1 MAKAERTES
10 DRLKKAGLVQSLG
23 RRPEIAAFLVMV
35 AVLVALGMASG
46 GLFGGASWNPLDGT
60 AYNPL
65 GIRNNTRIVA
75 QLGIIAIGAC
85 LLMIGGEF
93 DLSIGSM
100 IGFAGMAMA
109 LMLKWGLHIQIPGT
123 DIMLLSLDRVSPSAA
138 VLITLAMTLGF
149 GYLIGNVVVRSKLPS
164 FIVTLA
170 FLFFL
175 RGLTEVCYR
184 FLNRAPGER
193 SGSTQVS
200 DLPDFKNL
208 VDLEPY
214 RNIISY
220 AKTQAIQLARGCK
233 SVFDRPLNNPL
244 ADAGQV
250 QTFIGQIGGSSKLTS
265 EQLATI
271 IERAG
276 PGNDLT
282 KEQIAEVVNQVCAVD
297 PASVS
302 MVLERAS
309 AKKLPDADLEA
320 IYQTLPSETV
330 DRLRQALESQA
341 VLDTARKAEI
351 AAGKA
356 LDAAHAQAAANP
368 DFDLQAALQAIDARP
383 LPPTPPVDDV
393 DVVRDFFDTLPT
405 VNPVAELF
413 GGDIFE
419 PVFGWLNRIGW
430 NISPSGGQWIDGLYA
445 VVGWWIA
452 IALIAWFVLERTK
465 AGNWIYST
473 GGNLQAARAN
483 GVPTDGVK
491 ISLFMVTAF
500 CATIFAA
507 TQVFDTNS
515 ADAAKGNLKEL
526 EAIATAVVGGA
537 ILTGGF
543 GSIGGVVFGA
553 VIFGLAQNALFY
565 IPWLDGAYYRMFL
578 GSILLAAALLNEN
591 VRKRFTGGI

>member
-1 MAKAERTES
+1 MATKASAGRTEA
-10 DRLKKAGLVQSLG
+10 DRRAKTGFWGKAVN
-23 RRPEIAAFLVMV
+23 RPEIGAFMVMILV
-35 AVLVALGMASG
+35 LLALGMASG
-46 GLFGGASWNPLDGT
+46 GLTGGVGWNPLDGT

-65 GIRNNTRIVA
+65 GLRNNTRIVA

-85 LLMIGGEF
+85 LLMIAGEF

-100 IGFAGMAMA
+100 IGFAGMSMA
-109 LMLKWGLHIQIPGT
+109 LMLKWGFHVSIPFTGIT
-123 DIMLLSLDRVSPSAA
+123 LISIDHVTPLMA
-138 VLITLAMTLGF
+138 VLLTLCMTLAFGF
-149 GYLIGNVVVRSKLPS
+149 LIGNIVVRSKLPS

-170 FLFFL
+170 FLFFI

-208 VDLEPY
+208 INLEPY
-214 RNIISY
+214 RDMLSY
-220 AKTQAIQLARGCK
+220 AQTQASQLAQGCL
-233 SVFDRPLNNPL
+233 SVFQRPLNNNL
-244 ADAGQV
+244 ASAEQV
-250 QTFIGQIGGSSKLTS
+250 QTFIGNASTSSKLTAD
-265 EQLATI
+265 QLAAI
-271 IERAG
+271 VERAG

-282 KEQIAEVVNQVCAVD
+282 KEQIGEVVNDVCAVD
-297 PASVS
+297 PSTVS
-302 MVLERAS
+302 MIMDRAT
-309 AKKLPDADLEA
+309 AKRLPDADLTA
-320 IYQTLPSETV
+320 VFQTLPTDTV
-330 DRLRQALESQA
+330 DRLRDGLESRA
-341 VLDTARKAEI
+341 LLDATRKAEI
-351 AAGKA
+351 AGREAPS
-356 LDAAHAQAAANP
+356 QAP
-368 DFDLQAALQAIDARP
+368 QISDLQVARDYMDS
-383 LPPTPPVDDV
+383 LSTINPTA
-393 DVVRDFFDTLPT
+393 
-405 VNPVAELF
+405 NMF

-419 PVFGWLNRIGW
+419 PVFDWLYRIGY
-430 NISPSGGQWIDGLYA
+430 NINPGGSQWVEGLYA

-452 IALIAWFVLERTK
+452 IALVAWFVLERTK

-483 GVPTDGVK
+483 GVPTDAVK
-491 ISLFMVTAF
+491 ISLFMFTAF

-543 GSIGGVVFGA
+543 GSIVGVVFGA
-553 VIFGLAQNALFY
+553 IIFGLAQNALFY

>member
-1 MAKAERTES
+1 MFNK
-10 DRLKKAGLVQSLG
+10 
-23 RRPEIAAFLVMV
+23 PEIGAFLVMIL
-35 AVLVALGMASG
+35 VLVALGMASG
-46 GLFGGASWNPLDGT
+46 GLFGGVSWNPLDGT

-85 LLMIGGEF
+85 LLMIAGEF

-100 IGFAGMAMA
+100 IGFAGMSMA
-109 LMLKWGLHIQIPGT
+109 LMLKWGLHIQIPFT
-123 DIMLLSLDRVSPSAA
+123 DIVLLSWDNMSPSAV
-138 VLITLAMTLGF
+138 VLITLCMTLAF
-149 GYLIGNVVVRSKLPS
+149 GWLIGNIVVRSKLPS
-164 FIVTLA
+164 FIVTLG

-208 VDLEPY
+208 IDLEPY
-214 RNIISY
+214 RDMVSY
-220 AKTQAIQLARGCK
+220 AKTQAVQLAQGCI
-233 SVFDRPLNNPL
+233 SVFQRPLNNNL
-244 ADAGQV
+244 ASAEQV
-250 QTFIGQIGGSSKLTS
+250 QTFIAGVSSGSKISA
-265 EQLATI
+265 EQLEAV

-282 KEQIAEVVNQVCAVD
+282 KEQIGEVVNDVCAVD

-302 MVLERAS
+302 MVMERAT
-309 AKKLPDADLEA
+309 AQKLPDADLTAVFQA
-320 IYQTLPSETV
+320 IPAETADTLRQTLES
-330 DRLRQALESQA
+330 RALLDATRRAALSGNEAPSQA
-341 VLDTARKAEI
+341 PAISDIQVARE
-351 AAGKA
+351 
-356 LDAAHAQAAANP
+356 
-368 DFDLQAALQAIDARP
+368 FM
-383 LPPTPPVDDV
+383 
-393 DVVRDFFDTLPT
+393 DTLPT
-405 VNPVAELF
+405 INPVADLF
-413 GGDIFE
+413 GGNIFE
-419 PVFGWLNRIGW
+419 PVFSWLYRIGF
-430 NISPSGGQWIDGLYA
+430 NINPGGTQWVDGLYA

-452 IALIAWFVLERTK
+452 IAIVAWFVLERTK

-483 GVPTDGVK
+483 GVPTDAVK

-543 GSIGGVVFGA
+543 GSIVGVVFGA
-553 VIFGLAQNALFY
+553 IIFGLAQNALFY

>member
-1 MAKAERTES
+1 MATEAGGGRTEA
-10 DRLKKAGLVQSLG
+10 DRRTKTGLWG
-23 RRPEIAAFLVMV
+23 RLVNRPEIGAIFVM
-35 AVLVALGMASG
+35 AIVLVALGMASG
-46 GLFGGASWNPLDGT
+46 GLTGGAAWNPFDGT

-65 GIRNNTRIVA
+65 GIRNNSRIVA

-85 LLMIGGEF
+85 LLMIAGEF

-100 IGFAGMAMA
+100 IGFAGMSMA
-109 LMLKWGLHIQIPGT
+109 LMMKWGFSVRIPFT
-123 DIMLLSLDRVSPSAA
+123 EIVLLDIGSVTPLAAILLTLCM
-138 VLITLAMTLGF
+138 TLAFGF
-149 GYLIGNVVVRSKLPS
+149 LIGNIVVRSKLPS

-170 FLFFL
+170 FLFFI

-208 VDLEPY
+208 IDLEPY
-214 RNIISY
+214 RDMFGY
-220 AKTQAIQLARGCK
+220 AKAQAGQLAQGCL
-233 SVFDRPLNNPL
+233 SVFQRPLNNNL
-244 ADAGQV
+244 ASSEQV
-250 QTFIGQIGGSSKLTS
+250 QTFIGNTQASSKLTD
-265 EQLATI
+265 EQLQAI

-276 PGNDLT
+276 PGNDLS
-282 KEQIAEVVNQVCAVD
+282 KEQIAEVVNEVCAVD
-297 PASVS
+297 PSTVS
-302 MVLERAS
+302 MVMDRAT
-309 AKKLPDADLEA
+309 AKKLPDADLAA
-320 IYQTLPSETV
+320 IFETLPTDTV
-330 DRLRQALESQA
+330 DNLRQALESRA
-341 VLDTARKAEI
+341 LLDATRRAA
-351 AAGKA
+351 AAGQEA
-356 LDAAHAQAAANP
+356 PSQAPAVG
-368 DFDLQAALQAIDARP
+368 DLQVARE
-383 LPPTPPVDDV
+383 
-393 DVVRDFFDTLPT
+393 FFDTIPT
-405 VNPVAELF
+405 INPVANLF

-419 PVFGWLNRIGW
+419 PVFDWLYRIGF
-430 NISPSGGQWIDGLYA
+430 NINPGGSQWVEGLYA

-452 IALIAWFVLERTK
+452 IALLAWFVLERTK

-483 GVPTDGVK
+483 GVPTDAVK
-491 ISLFMVTAF
+491 ISLFMFTAF

-543 GSIGGVVFGA
+543 GSIVGVVFGA
-553 VIFGLAQNALFY
+553 IIFGLAQNALFY

>member
-1 MAKAERTES
+1 MAKPGRTEA
-10 DRLKKAGLVQSLG
+10 DRLLRTG
-23 RRPEIAAFLVMV
+23 RFGALFNKPEIGAFLVMIL
-35 AVLVALGMASG
+35 VLLALGMASG
-46 GLFGGASWNPLDGT
+46 GLTGGATWNPLDGT

-85 LLMIGGEF
+85 LLMIAGEF

-100 IGFAGMAMA
+100 IGFAGMSMA
-109 LMLKWGLHIQIPGT
+109 LMMKWGFSIRVPFTEITLI
-123 DIMLLSLDRVSPSAA
+123 DIGQVSPTTAI
-138 VLITLAMTLGF
+138 LLTLCMTLAFGF
-149 GYLIGNVVVRSKLPS
+149 LIGTIVVRSKLPS
-164 FIVTLA
+164 FIVTLG
-170 FLFFL
+170 FLFFI

-208 VDLEPY
+208 INLEPY
-214 RNIISY
+214 RDMLSFGK
-220 AKTQAIQLARGCK
+220 AQAVQLAQGCLN
-233 SVFDRPLNNPL
+233 VFQRPLNNNL
-244 ADAGQV
+244 ASAEQV
-250 QTFIGQIGGSSKLTS
+250 QTFLAGTASSSKVTA
-265 EQLATI
+265 EQLEAIVT
-271 IERAG
+271 RAG

-282 KEQIAEVVNQVCAVD
+282 KEQIGEVVNDVCSVD

-302 MVLERAS
+302 MVMDRAT
-309 AKKLPDADLEA
+309 AKKLPDADLTA
-320 IYQTLPSETV
+320 VFQTLPSETV
-330 DRLRQALESQA
+330 DGLRQALES
-341 VLDTARKAEI
+341 RAE
-351 AAGKA
+351 
-356 LDAAHAQAAANP
+356 LDAARR
-368 DFDLQAALQAIDARP
+368 AALAGKEAPSTVPEISDIEVAR
-383 LPPTPPVDDV
+383 DYM
-393 DVVRDFFDTLPT
+393 DTLPT
-405 VNPVAELF
+405 ENPVANLF

-419 PVFGWLNRIGW
+419 PVFDWLYWIGF
-430 NISPSGGQWIDGLYA
+430 NINPGGTQWVDGLYA
-445 VVGWWIA
+445 VVGWWVA
-452 IALIAWFVLERTK
+452 IALVAWFVLERTK
-465 AGNWIYST
+465 AGNWIYAT
-473 GGNLQAARAN
+473 GGNLMAARAN
-483 GVPTDGVK
+483 GVPTDAVK

-543 GSIGGVVFGA
+543 GSIVGVVFGA

>member
-1 MAKAERTES
+1 MAKAEAGRTEA
-10 DRLKKAGLVQSLG
+10 DRLGKTGFLG
-23 RRPEIAAFLVMV
+23 SFVNRPEIGAFLVMIL
-35 AVLVALGMASG
+35 VLVALGMASG
-46 GLFGGASWNPLDGT
+46 GLFGGSAWNPLDGT

-85 LLMIGGEF
+85 LLMIAGEF

-100 IGFAGMAMA
+100 IGFAGMSMA
-109 LMLKWGLHIQIPGT
+109 LMMKWGFSIRIPFT
-123 DIMLLSLDRVSPSAA
+123 DIMLLDIGQVSPTIAI
-138 VLITLAMTLGF
+138 LLTLCMTLSFGF
-149 GYLIGNVVVRSKLPS
+149 LIGNIVVRSNLPS

-170 FLFFL
+170 FLFFI

-184 FLNRAPGER
+184 FLNRGPGER

-208 VDLEPY
+208 INLEPY
-214 RNIISY
+214 RDMLGY
-220 AKTQAIQLARGCK
+220 AKTQAIQLAQGCI
-233 SVFDRPLNNPL
+233 SVFQRPLNNNL
-244 ADAGQV
+244 ATAEQV
-250 QTFIGQIGGSSKLTS
+250 QTFIGNTEFSSKLTA
-265 EQLATI
+265 EQLDAIVT
-271 IERAG
+271 RAG

-282 KEQIAEVVNQVCAVD
+282 KEQIGAVVNDVCSID

-302 MVLERAS
+302 MVMDRAT
-309 AKKLPDADLEA
+309 AKKLPDADLTA
-320 IYQTLPSETV
+320 IFQSLPSDTA
-330 DRLRQALESQA
+330 DQLRQALESRA
-341 VLDTARKAEI
+341 L
-351 AAGKA
+351 
-356 LDAAHAQAAANP
+356 LDATRRAALAGQDAP
-368 DFDLQAALQAIDARP
+368 STIPQISDLQVAREYM
-383 LPPTPPVDDV
+383 
-393 DVVRDFFDTLPT
+393 DTLST
-405 VNPVAELF
+405 VNPVANLF

-419 PVFGWLNRIGW
+419 PVFDWLYRIGF
-430 NISPSGGQWIDGLYA
+430 NINPGGSQWVDGLYA
-445 VVGWWIA
+445 VVGWWVV
-452 IALIAWFVLERTK
+452 IALVAWFVLERTK
-465 AGNWIYST
+465 AGNWIYAT

-483 GVPTDGVK
+483 GVPTDAVK
-491 ISLFMVTAF
+491 ISLFMFTAF

-543 GSIGGVVFGA
+543 GSIVGVVFGA

>member
-1 MAKAERTES
+1 MATKAGAGRTEA
-10 DRLKKAGLVQSLG
+10 DRRARTSFWGKLVN
-23 RRPEIAAFLVMV
+23 RPEIGAFFVMII
-35 AVLVALGMASG
+35 VLAALGMASG
-46 GLFGGASWNPLDGT
+46 GLTGGASWNPFDGT

-65 GIRNNTRIVA
+65 GLRNNTRIVA

-85 LLMIGGEF
+85 LLMIAGEF

-100 IGFAGMAMA
+100 IGFAGMSMA
-109 LMLKWGLHIQIPGT
+109 LMLKWGFAIRIPFT
-123 DIMLLSLDRVSPSAA
+123 EITLVSFDYISPLMA
-138 VLITLAMTLGF
+138 VLLTLCMTLAFGF
-149 GYLIGNVVVRSKLPS
+149 LIGNIVVRSKLPS

-170 FLFFL
+170 FLFFI

-208 VDLEPY
+208 IDLEPY
-214 RNIISY
+214 RDMLGY
-220 AKTQAIQLARGCK
+220 AKAQASQLAQGCL
-233 SVFDRPLNNPL
+233 SVFQRPLNNNL
-244 ADAGQV
+244 ASAEQV
-250 QTFIGQIGGSSKLTS
+250 QAFIGNTSAGSKLTDA
-265 EQLATI
+265 QLAAI
-271 IERAG
+271 VERAG

-282 KEQIAEVVNQVCAVD
+282 KDQIAEVVNQVCAVD
-297 PASVS
+297 PASVP
-302 MVLERAS
+302 MVMDRAT
-309 AKKLPDADLEA
+309 AKALPDADLA
-320 IYQTLPSETV
+320 SIFSTLSPERV
-330 DRLRQALESQA
+330 DGLRQALESRA
-341 VLDTARKAEI
+341 LLDATRRAA
-351 AAGKA
+351 AAGR
-356 LDAAHAQAAANP
+356 DAPGQLPAIP
-368 DFDLQAALQAIDARP
+368 DLQVAREHIESIS
-383 LPPTPPVDDV
+383 TI
-393 DVVRDFFDTLPT
+393 
-405 VNPVAELF
+405 NPVANMF

-419 PVFGWLNRIGW
+419 PVFDWLYRIGF
-430 NISPSGGQWIDGLYA
+430 NINPGGSQWVEGLYA
-445 VVGWWIA
+445 VVGWWLA
-452 IALIAWFVLERTK
+452 IALVAWFVLERTK
-465 AGNWIYST
+465 AGNWIYAT

-483 GVPTDGVK
+483 GVPTDAVK

-543 GSIGGVVFGA
+543 GSIVGVVFGA
-553 VIFGLAQNALFY
+553 IIFGLAQNALFY

>member
-1 MAKAERTES
+1 MTTKASAERSEA
-10 DRLKKAGLVQSLG
+10 DRRAKTGLFG
-23 RRPEIAAFLVMV
+23 RMVNRPEIGAFFVMII
-35 AVLVALGMASG
+35 VLLALGMASG
-46 GLFGGASWNPLDGT
+46 GLTGGSAWNPLDGT

-65 GIRNNTRIVA
+65 GIRNNSRIVA

-85 LLMIGGEF
+85 LLMIAGEF

-100 IGFAGMAMA
+100 IGFAGMSMA
-109 LMLKWGLHIQIPGT
+109 LMMKWGFAIKIPFT
-123 DIMLLSLDRVSPSAA
+123 DIVLLDIGQVTPLVAI
-138 VLITLAMTLGF
+138 LLTLGMTLAFGF
-149 GYLIGNVVVRSKLPS
+149 LIGFIVVRSKLPS

-208 VDLEPY
+208 IDLEPY
-214 RNIISY
+214 RDMIGY
-220 AKTQAIQLARGCK
+220 AKTQATQLAQGCI
-233 SVFDRPLNNPL
+233 SVFQRPLNNNL
-244 ADAGQV
+244 ASAEQV
-250 QTFIGQIGGSSKLTS
+250 QTFIGNAAAGSKLTD
-265 EQLATI
+265 EQLAAI

-276 PGNDLT
+276 PGNDLS
-282 KEQIAEVVNQVCAVD
+282 KEQIAEVVNEVCAVD

-302 MVLERAS
+302 MIMDRAT
-309 AKKLPDADLEA
+309 AKKLPDADLTA
-320 IYQTLPSETV
+320 IYETLPAGTI
-330 DRLRQALESQA
+330 DALRQGLESRA
-341 VLDTARKAEI
+341 LLDASRRAA
-351 AAGKA
+351 AAGQEA
-356 LDAAHAQAAANP
+356 PAQTP
-368 DFDLQAALQAIDARP
+368 TIGDLQVARDHMDS
-383 LPPTPPVDDV
+383 LS
-393 DVVRDFFDTLPT
+393 T
-405 VNPVAELF
+405 VNPVANMF

-419 PVFGWLNRIGW
+419 PVFDWLYRVGF
-430 NISPSGGQWIDGLYA
+430 NINPGGSQWVEGLYA

-452 IALIAWFVLERTK
+452 IALVAWFVLERTK

-483 GVPTDGVK
+483 GVPTDAVK
-491 ISLFMVTAF
+491 ISLFMFTAF

-543 GSIGGVVFGA
+543 GSIVGVVFGA
-553 VIFGLAQNALFY
+553 IIFGLAQNALFY

-578 GSILLAAALLNEN
+578 GTILLAAALLNEN

>member
-1 MAKAERTES
+1 MAKVETGRTEA
-10 DRLKKAGLVQSLG
+10 DRLGKAGFLGSLVNK
-23 RRPEIAAFLVMV
+23 PEIGAFLVMIV
-35 AVLVALGMASG
+35 VLIALGMASG
-46 GLFGGASWNPLDGT
+46 GLFGGSAWNPLDGT

-85 LLMIGGEF
+85 LLMIAGEF

-100 IGFAGMAMA
+100 IGFAGMSMA
-109 LMLKWGLHIQIPGT
+109 LMLKWGLHIEIPFTG
-123 DIMLLSLDRVSPSAA
+123 IVLLSWNTVSPSTAI
-138 VLITLAMTLGF
+138 LITLCMTLSF
-149 GYLIGNVVVRSKLPS
+149 GCLIGNIVVRSKLPS
-164 FIVTLA
+164 FIVTLG

-208 VDLEPY
+208 INLEPY
-214 RNIISY
+214 RDILGY
-220 AKTQAIQLARGCK
+220 AKTQAVQLAQGCI
-233 SVFDRPLNNPL
+233 SAFQRPLNNNL
-244 ADAGQV
+244 ASAEQV
-250 QTFIGQIGGSSKLTS
+250 QTFIGNMASSSKITP
-265 EQLATI
+265 EQLEAIVT
-271 IERAG
+271 RAG

-282 KEQIAEVVNQVCAVD
+282 KEQIAEVVNDVCSID
-297 PASVS
+297 PATVS
-302 MVLERAS
+302 MVMDRAT
-309 AKKLPDADLEA
+309 AKKLPDADLA
-320 IYQTLPSETV
+320 SVFQSLPADTAES
-330 DRLRQALESQA
+330 LRQGLESRA
-341 VLDTARKAEI
+341 
-351 AAGKA
+351 A
-356 LDAAHAQAAANP
+356 LDAARRAALAGQEAP
-368 DFDLQAALQAIDARP
+368 ASVPEVSDLQVAR
-383 LPPTPPVDDV
+383 DYM
-393 DVVRDFFDTLPT
+393 DTLST
-405 VNPVAELF
+405 VNPVANLF

-419 PVFGWLNRIGW
+419 PVFDWLYRVGF
-430 NISPSGGQWIDGLYA
+430 NISPNGGQWVDGLYG
-445 VVGWWIA
+445 VVGWWLA
-452 IALIAWFVLERTK
+452 IAVVAWFVLERTK
-465 AGNWIYST
+465 AGNWIYAT
-473 GGNLQAARAN
+473 GGNLMAARAN
-483 GVPTDGVK
+483 GVPTDAVK
-491 ISLFMVTAF
+491 ISLFMFTAF

-543 GSIGGVVFGA
+543 GSVVGVVFGA

>member
-1 MAKAERTES
+1 MAQRTEQ
-10 DRLKKAGLVQSLG
+10 DRRQQLG
-23 RRPEIAAFLVMV
+23 FLGAMTRRPEFGAVIVMLI
-35 AVLVALGMASG
+35 VLVALGMASG
-46 GLFGGASWNPLDGT
+46 GLVEGVWWNPLDGT

-85 LLMIGGEF
+85 LLMIAGEF

-100 IGFAGMAMA
+100 IGFAGMSMA
-109 LMLKWGLHIQIPGT
+109 LMLKWGLHIPIPFT
-123 DIMLLSLDRVSPSAA
+123 DAYILSIA
-138 VLITLAMTLGF
+138 VVEPWLAVVITLIMTLA
-149 GYLIGNVVVRSKLPS
+149 IGWIIGQTVVRSGLPS

-184 FLNRAPGER
+184 FLNKAPGER

-208 VDLEPY
+208 IDLERY
-214 RNIISY
+214 RDLLTY
-220 AKTQAIQLARGCK
+220 PVEAAATAAQGCIA
-233 SVFDRPLNNPL
+233 VFARPLNNNL
-244 ADAGQV
+244 ASAEQV
-250 QTFIGQIGGSSKLTS
+250 QSFLTRTEPSSRLS
-265 EQLATI
+265 PDQLAQI
-271 IERAG
+271 MDQAG
-276 PGNDLT
+276 PGNDVT
-282 KEQIAEVVNQVCAVD
+282 KEQIAGVIEEACKVD
-297 PASVS
+297 PSTISLV
-302 MVLERAS
+302 MERAD
-309 AKKLPDADLEA
+309 AQRMADADLQA
-320 IYQTLPSETV
+320 IFSNIPP
-330 DRLRQALESQA
+330 D
-341 VLDTARKAEI
+341 
-351 AAGKA
+351 
-356 LDAAHAQAAANP
+356 QAAAMSTA
-368 DFDLQAALQAIDARP
+368 LAEQAALDSERAAAIAGREPGPVPEITDLDVARAY
-383 LPPTPPVDDV
+383 
-393 DVVRDFFDTLPT
+393 FDQLPT
-405 VNPVAELF
+405 TKPVADLF

-419 PVFGWLNRIGW
+419 PVFSWLNTIGW
-430 NISPSGGQWIDGLYA
+430 NIAPSGGQWVDGLYA

-452 IALIAWFVLERTK
+452 IAIVAWVILEKTK

-483 GVPTDGVK
+483 GVPTNAVK
-491 ISLFMVTAF
+491 ISLFMTTAF

-543 GSIGGVVFGA
+543 GSIVGVVFGA

-578 GSILLAAALLNEN
+578 GAILLAAALLNEN

>member
-1 MAKAERTES
+1 MAKADAGRTEA
-10 DRLKKAGLVQSLG
+10 DRLKKSGFFGSLVN
-23 RRPEIAAFLVMV
+23 RPEIGAVMV
-35 AVLVALGMASG
+35 MILVLVALGMASG
-46 GLFGGASWNPLDGT
+46 GLTGGAAWNPLDGT

-85 LLMIGGEF
+85 LLMIAGEF

-100 IGFAGMAMA
+100 IGFAGMSMA
-109 LMLKWGLHIQIPGT
+109 LMLKWGFAIRIPFT
-123 DIMLLSLDRVSPSAA
+123 EIVLLDVGQVTPLAA
-138 VLITLAMTLGF
+138 VLLTLCMTLAFGF
-149 GYLIGNVVVRSKLPS
+149 LIGTVVVRSKLPS

-170 FLFFL
+170 FLFFI

-208 VDLEPY
+208 IDLEPY
-214 RNIISY
+214 RAMLSY
-220 AKTQAIQLARGCK
+220 AKTQATQLAQGCIN
-233 SVFDRPLNNPL
+233 VFQRPLNNNL
-244 ADAGQV
+244 ASAEQV
-250 QTFIGQIGGSSKLTS
+250 QTFIGNTQASSKLTD
-265 EQLATI
+265 EQLQAI
-271 IERAG
+271 VERAG

-282 KEQIAEVVNQVCAVD
+282 KENIAEVVNDVCAID
-297 PASVS
+297 PASVA
-302 MVLERAS
+302 MVMERAT
-309 AKKLPDADLEA
+309 AKKLPDGDLTA
-320 IYQTLPSETV
+320 IFGTLPPDTV
-330 DRLRQALESQA
+330 DRLRQGLEARAL
-341 VLDTARKAEI
+341 LDATRKAEL
-351 AAGKA
+351 AGREA
-356 LDAAHAQAAANP
+356 PAQAPAIG
-368 DFDLQAALQAIDARP
+368 DLQVA
-383 LPPTPPVDDV
+383 
-393 DVVRDFFDTLPT
+393 RDFVDTLPT
-405 VNPVAELF
+405 VNPVANLF

-419 PVFGWLNRIGW
+419 PVFDWLYRIGF
-430 NISPSGGQWIDGLYA
+430 NINPGGSQWVEGLYA

-452 IALIAWFVLERTK
+452 IAVVAWFVLERTK

-483 GVPTDGVK
+483 GVPTDAVK

-543 GSIGGVVFGA
+543 GSIVGVVFGA

>member
-1 MAKAERTES
+1 MATKAETGRTEA
-10 DRLKKAGLVQSLG
+10 DRRAKTSYWGRLVN
-23 RRPEIAAFLVMV
+23 RPEIGAFFVMII
-35 AVLVALGMASG
+35 VLLALGMASG
-46 GLFGGASWNPLDGT
+46 GLTGGAGWNPLDGT

-65 GIRNNTRIVA
+65 GLRNNTRIVA

-85 LLMIGGEF
+85 LLMIAGEF

-100 IGFAGMAMA
+100 IGFAGMSMA
-109 LMLKWGLHIQIPGT
+109 LMLKWGFHLSIPFTGIT
-123 DIMLLSLDRVSPSAA
+123 LISIDQVTPLMA
-138 VLITLAMTLGF
+138 VLLTLCMTLAFGF
-149 GYLIGNVVVRSKLPS
+149 LIGNIVVRSKLPS

-170 FLFFL
+170 FLFFI

-208 VDLEPY
+208 INLEPY
-214 RNIISY
+214 RDMLSY
-220 AKTQAIQLARGCK
+220 ARTQAGQLAQGCL
-233 SVFDRPLNNPL
+233 SVFQRPLNNNL
-244 ADAGQV
+244 ASAEQV
-250 QTFIGQIGGSSKLTS
+250 QTFIGNTRASSKLTD
-265 EQLATI
+265 EQLAAV

-282 KEQIAEVVNQVCAVD
+282 KEQIGEVVNDVCAVD

-302 MVLERAS
+302 MIMERTT
-309 AKKLPDADLEA
+309 AKRLPDADLTA
-320 IYQTLPSETV
+320 VFNTLPPETV
-330 DRLRQALESQA
+330 ERLREGLEASAL
-341 VLDTARKAEI
+341 LDATRKAEL
-351 AAGKA
+351 AGQEA
-356 LDAAHAQAAANP
+356 PSQAPAIS
-368 DFDLQAALQAIDARP
+368 DLAVAR
-383 LPPTPPVDDV
+383 DYM
-393 DVVRDFFDTLPT
+393 DTLQTINPT
-405 VNPVAELF
+405 ANMF

-419 PVFGWLNRIGW
+419 PVFDWLYRVGY
-430 NISPSGGQWIDGLYA
+430 NINPGGTQWVEGLYA
-445 VVGWWIA
+445 VVGWWLA
-452 IALIAWFVLERTK
+452 IALVAWFVLERTK
-465 AGNWIYST
+465 AGNWIYAT

-483 GVPTDGVK
+483 GVPTDAVK
-491 ISLFMVTAF
+491 ISLFMFTAF

-543 GSIGGVVFGA
+543 GSIVGVVFGA
-553 VIFGLAQNALFY
+553 IIFGLAQNALFY